1 MDLREIRR
9 NIIVALASNDTLRDL
24 LVLKGGNALDLVY
37 LAGARGSLDID
48 YSMAGDLS
56 DMDSFRELLLGTL
69 RRHFLALGLLVFD
82 DTLEPKPQ
90 SSQKAR
96 WGGYEVRFKLIRCDH
111 ASAVGLELE
120 RLRRESL
127 QSGPGQQRVF
137 IVQISKY
144 EFCDASTVVELGG
157 AVVRIYTPM
166 MIVAEKLRAICQ
178 QMPEYT
184 LRRQPS
190 PRARDFFDICKLL
203 DLMGTRIEITS
214 LAGLVRAVFDAKE
227 VSTAL
232 LSRIG
237 EQYHFHESD
246 WAVVQTT
253 ARGHVEEFEHYFHRV
268 VRLADELDLS
278 GVV

>member
-137 IVQISKY
+137 IVQISK
-144 EFCDASTVVELGG
+144 
-157 AVVRIYTPM
+157 
-166 MIVAEKLRAICQ
+166 
-178 QMPEYT
+178 
-184 LRRQPS
+184 
-190 PRARDFFDICKLL
+190 
-203 DLMGTRIEITS
+203 
-214 LAGLVRAVFDAKE
+214 
-227 VSTAL
+227 
-232 LSRIG
+232 
-237 EQYHFHESD
+237 
-246 WAVVQTT
+246 
-253 ARGHVEEFEHYFHRV
+253 
-268 VRLADELDLS
+268 
-278 GVV
+278 